1 MPSLRDLQR
10 RMSCVLLGEAD
21 ADALADCV
29 AGGRVPLQQ
38 RLAVHRNTVRGALC
52 QALRLRHPT
61 VERLVGAEFFDQA
74 VLAFAR
80 GAWPR
85 APQLGAWG
93 DGFPA
98 FLDRYAPAAD
108 LVYLH
113 DVARFDALLDDLSML
128 PDDSDRSRWPV
139 RALAPG
145 VLMAL
150 APSLRVFRCDFPVD
164 DIRTAVLAEDD
175 AALARVDLQPR
186 PLRLV
191 AWRDG
196 AALKTRRLGSIA
208 ARFLELLHEGC
219 EPAVALAR
227 ASSPGLTEADVVAA
241 IEREVLP
248 APCVELRKTATPP
261 N

>member
-1 MPSLRDLQR
+1 MPSLHDLQR
-10 RMSCVLLGEAD
+10 RMSRVLLGEAD
-21 ADALADCV
+21 ADLLADCV
-29 AGGRVPLQQ
+29 AGGRVPLQRQ
-38 RLAVHRNTVRGALC
+38 LAVHRNTVRGALC

-85 APQLGAWG
+85 VPQLGAWG
-93 DGFPA
+93 EGFPA

-113 DVARFDALLDDLSML
+113 DVARFDTLLDDLSTL
-128 PDDSDRSRWPV
+128 PDDSDRSRWPA

-145 VLMAL
+145 VLMVL

-186 PLRLV
+186 PLRL
-191 AWRDG
+191 ATWRDG
-196 AALKTRRLGSIA
+196 AALKTRRLGGIA
-208 ARFLELLHEGC
+208 ARFLELLREGC
-219 EPAVALAR
+219 EPAAALAG
-227 ASSPGLTEADVVAA
+227 ASSPGLAAADVVAA
-241 IEREVLP
+241 IEGEVLP
-248 APCVELRKTATPP
+248 APCVELRRTATAP